1 MIQTS
6 VLVKGRQVRFLCGTA
21 NKASR
26 FVGVL
31 FFTLFIFYPFNFFS
45 SSITKFFPSLFPLSL
60 VTIEN
65 KGWEAVGENFL
76 YISVDLF
83 KRKIATHNEDFKPL
97 LVTI

>member
-31 FFTLFIFYPFNFFS
+31 FFLPFLFFS
-45 SSITKFFPSLFPLSL
+45 PSITKFFPSLFPLSL
-60 VTIEN
+60 ATIEN

-83 KRKIATHNEDFKPL
+83 KRKIATHSEDF
-97 LVTI
+97 